1 MDNKQA
7 TLELGT
13 KPVGKLL
20 ARYALPAIIAM
31 TASSLYNMID
41 SIFIGQGVGPLAISG
56 LAITF
61 PLMNLSAAFGAAV
74 GIGASTC
81 ISVKLGQKDY
91 AKAEHIFGNSFTLN
105 LVVGLAF
112 GLITLLFLDPIL
124 YFFGASENTIPYAR
138 DYMLVILAGNVI
150 SQTFLGMN
158 AVLRAAS
165 KPKQAMAATILTV
178 ILNIALAPI
187 FIWPMKM
194 GIFGAALATIISQ
207 GVALAWQ
214 IKLFSNQDEILH
226 FQRGIYKLKSDIVKN
241 IAGIGMSPF
250 SMNVCACVV
259 VIFIN
264 AGLSHYGGDLA
275 VGAYGI
281 ASKVSF
287 IFVMV
292 TIGLNQGMLPIAGY
306 NYGAQR
312 YDRLM
317 RVLRYAM
324 ITATIITST
333 GFIIAEFFPYQC
345 ARLFT
350 TDKTLIDM
358 SIEGI
363 RIHMLAFPIVGM
375 QMVITNFFQ
384 CIGKAKISIFLSLS
398 RQMLFLLPLLV
409 ILPPIM
415 KLDGVWTAMPISD
428 TIAAIV
434 AIVMMA
440 RYMKKFKRQ
449 MQTNIQQTSDK

>member
-20 ARYALPAIIAM
+20 AQYALPAIVAM

-74 GIGASTC
+74 GIGSSTC

-91 AKAEHIFGNSFTLN
+91 KMAENIFGNSFTLN
-105 LVVGLAF
+105 LIVGVAF
-112 GLITLLFLDPIL
+112 GLVTLLMLDPIL

-138 DYMLVILAGNVI
+138 DYMLVILAGNVV

-165 KPKQAMAATILTV
+165 KPRQAMAATVLTV
-178 ILNIALAPI
+178 VLNIVLAPI
-187 FIWPMKM
+187 FIWLLGM
-194 GIFGAALATIISQ
+194 GIQGAALATILSQ
-207 GVALAWQ
+207 LVALLWQ

-226 FQRGIYKLKSDIVKN
+226 FQRGIYKLKGAIVKN
-241 IAGIGMSPF
+241 IASIGMSPF
-250 SMNVCACVV
+250 AMNVCACVV

-264 AGLSHYGGDLA
+264 AGLSRYGGDLA

-312 YDRLM
+312 FDRLM
-317 RVLRYAM
+317 RVLKLAM
-324 ITATIITST
+324 VTATAITAT
-333 GFIIAEFFPYQC
+333 GFVIAEFFPYQC

-358 SIEGI
+358 AVEGI
-363 RIHMLAFPIVGM
+363 RIHMLAFPIVGC

-409 ILPPIM
+409 VLPPVM
-415 KLDGVWTAMPISD
+415 KVDGVWTAMPISD
-428 TIAAIV
+428 TVAAVV
-434 AIVMMA
+434 AFIMMA
-440 RYMKKFKRQ
+440 KYMRKFKSQ
-449 MQTNIQQTSDK
+449 MQAGNVIEN

>member
-20 ARYALPAIIAM
+20 AQYALPAIVAM

-74 GIGASTC
+74 GIGSSTC

-91 AKAEHIFGNSFTLN
+91 KMAENIFGNSFTLN
-105 LVVGLAF
+105 LIVGVAF
-112 GLITLLFLDPIL
+112 GLVTLLMLDPIL

-138 DYMLVILAGNVI
+138 DYMLVILAGNVV

-165 KPKQAMAATILTV
+165 KPRQAMAATVLTV
-178 ILNIALAPI
+178 VLNIVLAPI
-187 FIWPMKM
+187 FIWPLGM
-194 GIFGAALATIISQ
+194 GIQGAALATILSQ
-207 GVALAWQ
+207 LVALLWQ

-226 FQRGIYKLKSDIVKN
+226 FQRGIYKLKGAIVKN
-241 IAGIGMSPF
+241 IASIGMSPF
-250 SMNVCACVV
+250 AMNVCACVV

-264 AGLSHYGGDLA
+264 AGLSRYGGDLA

-312 YDRLM
+312 FDRLM
-317 RVLRYAM
+317 KVLKYAM
-324 ITATIITST
+324 VTATIITSV
-333 GFIIAEFFPYQC
+333 GFVIAEFFPYQC

-350 TDKTLIDM
+350 TDRTLIDLA
-358 SIEGI
+358 IEGI
-363 RIHMLAFPIVGM
+363 RIHMLAFPIVGC

-409 ILPPIM
+409 VLPPVM
-415 KLDGVWTAMPISD
+415 KVDGVWTAMPISD
-428 TIAAIV
+428 TVAAVV
-434 AIVMMA
+434 AFIMMA
-440 RYMKKFKRQ
+440 KYMRKFKRQ
-449 MQTNIQQTSDK
+449 MQAGNVIEN